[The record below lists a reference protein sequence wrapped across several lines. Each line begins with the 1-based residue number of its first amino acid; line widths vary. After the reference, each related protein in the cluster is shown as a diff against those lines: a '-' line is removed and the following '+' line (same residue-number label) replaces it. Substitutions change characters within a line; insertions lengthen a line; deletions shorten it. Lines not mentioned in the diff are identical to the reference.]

1 MARLRFCGFDYQ
13 ATSGANPSSST
24 IAGMDL
30 DKDCL
35 YVSNSS
41 DTSFFA
47 PGNPA
52 LSVKASAGRGP
63 SSSSLGPLLYNSFQF
78 PLDSSAGVMSCAVP
92 RTAIGSPNQ
101 IWATFHISYLAY
113 GNADD
118 PTNYMRAQARYQIFK
133 FGDLSLRLRRIF
145 NYNSTVNSV
154 DVTFEAFNGTTSL
167 GTITITSYLANA
179 TAWIFCRIY
188 AKLDGSTG
196 QFDISLDGQSAS
208 YTGLNSV
215 ATTPLASVNHLYF
228 SGGALGYATT
238 TNATVVAGVIDNL
251 LLDDAAFPSGRPR
264 GQRVAI
270 ASDGTL
276 TNWASSSGGTLTLA
290 LGSYDGTV
298 ARGTGTGATA
308 LLNLT
313 SPSTTGLN
321 GVLGWQIHA
330 YGLSNVDT
338 IATKRLITGVDVS
351 GTVTNG
357 TYISPQV
364 PPAIP
369 SYISPGIDTLFYST
383 GTTDFTL
390 ASVPNTK
397 LRLEV
402 TA

>member
-1 MARLRFCGFDYQ
+1 MY
-13 ATSGANPSSST
+13 S
-24 IAGMDL
+24 
-30 DKDCL
+30 
-35 YVSNSS
+35 
-41 DTSFFA
+41 
-47 PGNPA
+47 
-52 LSVKASAGRGP
+52 SAG
-63 SSSSLGPLLYNSFQF
+63 S
-78 PLDSSAGVMSCAVP
+78 PLDSNAGIMSCAVP
-92 RTAIGSPNQ
+92 RTAIGSPSQ
-101 IWATFHISYLAY
+101 IWATFDISYVAY

-145 NYNSTVNSV
+145 NYNSTVGSV

-167 GTITITSYLANA
+167 GTITITSYLANT

-238 TNATVVAGVIDNL
+238 TTATGVAGVIDNL

-390 ASVPNTK
+390 ASIPNTK